1 MKKFQDFWRISF
13 FLPFGW
19 PHDDIYCLTRD
30 NTALTHLVIA
40 LVNIRC
46 GLDENKS
53 VNMPY
58 LRPNSVHFGPIYD
71 QNCSFFH
78 IAWIF
83 LWQKNR
89 FSTTAVDSRETKI
102 DTVVFHGNVKK
113 LRAVLFYFVN
123 VFVRRET
130 WNIWHEAWDM
140 THETWFSKMRAAV
153 PTGVLA
159 LLGSIQCGP
168 TQCGSILCGPL
179 YWDPT

>member
-71 QNCSFFH
+71 QNCSFSFTSH
-78 IAWIF
+78 GFFFDKKTDLAPQ
-83 LWQKNR
+83 LLTVGKQKLIRLYFMAMWKNSELSFFILLT
-89 FSTTAVDSRETKI
+89 FSWDVRHET
-102 DTVVFHGNVKK
+102 
-113 LRAVLFYFVN
+113 Y
-123 VFVRRET
+123 
-130 WNIWHEAWDM
+130 DM
-140 THETWFSKMRAAV
+140 RHETWHMRHDS
-153 PTGVLA
+153 PKWELQFRRG
-159 LLGSIQCGP
+159 C
-168 TQCGSILCGPL
+168 
-179 YWDPT
+179 